1 MIFIIKLKSL
11 LRNPIRSILL
21 FFYHI
26 KNISF
31 FPPTKKKQIIICFDG
46 FSQHGGLVDRLKG
59 IISFYETAKQ
69 TGFEFKIY
77 HEFPYRLE
85 AFLEP
90 NQYNW
95 IATKKDMKWNPIRTK
110 FLYSML
116 DFELNPID
124 FFSKTTKDKVFV
136 YNNIDYFDK
145 IFPDLNS
152 TELKQKWSST
162 FHLLFKKSNYLVS
175 KLEEQN
181 LHQNRIAIHSRFTS
195 ILGDF
200 VDTDSKVLPLQEQ
213 KNLFNELE
221 SNIKKIAQNL
231 EVDAIYVFSDSII
244 YLNYMKENTTFN
256 ILVGEPIHPDNKN
269 GYSFTLNDHAKSF
282 IDFFAIAESKEIFLV
297 RKRFMY
303 PSAYPKFASY
313 LNNVN
318 FNQILID

>member
-1 MIFIIKLKSL
+1 MIQDYQIYKMIFIIKLKSL

-77 HEFPYRLE
+77 HEFPQRLE

-136 YNNIDYFDK
+136 YNNIDYASYNE
-145 IFPDLNS
+145 ITNS
-152 TELKQKWSST
+152 I
-162 FHLLFKKSNYLVS
+162 NYSVPFS
-175 KLEEQN
+175 EDGEEY
-181 LHQNRIAIHSRFTS
+181 IDEI
-195 ILGDF
+195 
-200 VDTDSKVLPLQEQ
+200 
-213 KNLFNELE
+213 ELE
-221 SNIKKIAQNL
+221 
-231 EVDAIYVFSDSII
+231 
-244 YLNYMKENTTFN
+244 
-256 ILVGEPIHPDNKN
+256 ILYYDD
-269 GYSFTLNDHAKSF
+269 L
-282 IDFFAIAESKEIFLV
+282 
-297 RKRFMY
+297 
-303 PSAYPKFASY
+303 
-313 LNNVN
+313 
-318 FNQILID
+318 IL